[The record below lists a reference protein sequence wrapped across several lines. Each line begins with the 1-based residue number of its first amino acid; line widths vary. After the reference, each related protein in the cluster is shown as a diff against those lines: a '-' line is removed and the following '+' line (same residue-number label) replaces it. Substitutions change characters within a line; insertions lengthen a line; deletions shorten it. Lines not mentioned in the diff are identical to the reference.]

1 MKNLENYHSW
11 GTPQNLSEDL
21 SSAPEFH
28 YTSEISSTGRDPR
41 DTSVTTFKTPAEWGQ
56 DVYIEGGFVEWH
68 IEINQMRRGFDI
80 EGVVIDKLKLII
92 MSMEDAEDGVEH
104 NFTVEVSNGQ
114 LDPLKIKYS
123 IDSLPFVM
131 NDLDISMNGSEDP
144 HDWNIDITLG
154 VYE

>member
-1 MKNLENYHSW
+1 
-11 GTPQNLSEDL
+11 
-21 SSAPEFH
+21 
-28 YTSEISSTGRDPR
+28 
-41 DTSVTTFKTPAEWGQ
+41 
-56 DVYIEGGFVEWH
+56 
-68 IEINQMRRGFDI
+68 MRRGFDI
-80 EGVVIDKLKLII
+80 EGVVIDKIKLII

-104 NFTVEVSNGQ
+104 NFTMEISYDQ